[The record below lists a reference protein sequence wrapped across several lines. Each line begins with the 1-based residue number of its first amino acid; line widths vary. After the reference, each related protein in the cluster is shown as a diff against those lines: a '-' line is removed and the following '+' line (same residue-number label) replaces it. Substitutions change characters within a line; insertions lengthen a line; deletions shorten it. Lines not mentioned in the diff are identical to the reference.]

1 MRLRRLERR
10 LPWPHTIPVQQ
21 LRRWVHQQLA
31 QEAPL
36 LRWAITAV
44 VVDPKGDRYL
54 QLEAVVE
61 G

>member
-1 MRLRRLERR
+1 M
-10 LPWPHTIPVQQ
+10 
-21 LRRWVHQQLA
+21 A

-44 VVDPKGDRYL
+44 VVDPKGDRCL

>member
-1 MRLRRLERR
+1 MRLRRLERQ
-10 LPWPHTIPVQQ
+10 LPWPQSIPAQQ

-44 VVDPKGDRYL
+44 VVDPSGDRCL
-54 QLEAVVE
+54 QLEAVIA

>member
-1 MRLRRLERR
+1 MKLRRLERQ
-10 LPWPHTIPVQQ
+10 LPWPQTVPPQQ
-21 LRRWVHQQLA
+21 LRRWLVQQLE

-44 VVDPKGDRYL
+44 SVDPSGDRRL
-54 QLEAVVE
+54 QVGAVVE

>member
-1 MRLRRLERR
+1 MKLRRLERQ
-10 LPWPHTIPVQQ
+10 LPWPQTVPPQQ
-21 LRRWVHQQLA
+21 LRRWLVPQLE

-44 VVDPKGDRYL
+44 SVDPSGDRRL
-54 QLEAVVE
+54 QVEAVVE